1 MKKILLIIGVVALI
15 FIMREASSQPPFG
28 SGGQGGP
35 GGPGGPNGPGG
46 AMLSPQDMETVKK
59 GIEERTDAA
68 NFEKRASFAMMWVRS
83 IAASG
88 KMDDVMRIAPPG
100 TIMKLKNDAGR
111 DPAAAYEAMDRL
123 LADLKKIDPTVS
135 AQASPMPNRQM
146 PPNGAPP
153 QMPPPQ
159 QGLPPRQDAMTNGK
173 ALSNIESII
182 VNPTSKAE
190 LWTKVYYPAER
201 SGRLPA
207 VIFMPGA
214 LGYGSS
220 PVNEKEA
227 QIIAQG
233 GFVVGIIDPDGRGK
247 SKGSEDWNGFIQQDG
262 FAAFINHVASLE
274 MVDKN
279 NVGVVTRSYGIAL
292 GAGALSRHKTPVKYL
307 IDVEGP
313 ADRFYITL
321 NNTSFVLPLFNNHTT
336 ADAKWWSER
345 EPVRWIRSL
354 KIKYLRLQNERDH
367 TQSAND
373 HAIDLVNAATNASFG
388 GTGQAV
394 WTRVNGSENEPNRSY
409 SNASPPRWL
418 PGKGMVMPDELLKYI
433 REMAAS

>member
-1 MKKILLIIGVVALI
+1 MKKVLLVIGVVALI

-35 GGPGGPNGPGG
+35 GGPGGPNGPG
-46 AMLSPQDMETVKK
+46 AMLTPQDMEAVKK

-68 NFEKRASFAMMWVRS
+68 NFEKRASFAMMWIRS

-88 KMDDVMRIAPPG
+88 KAEDVMRVAPPG
-100 TIMKLKNDAGR
+100 TVMKLKTDAGR
-111 DPAAAYEAMDRL
+111 DPASAYEAMDRL
-123 LADLKKIDPTVS
+123 IADLKKIDPAIST
-135 AQASPMPNRQM
+135 QASPMQNRQM
-146 PPNGAPP
+146 PPNGP
-153 QMPPPQ
+153 QQMPPQ
-159 QGLPPRQDAMTNGK
+159 QGFPPQQQSMMNGR

-182 VNPTSKAE
+182 TNPTSRAE

-201 SGRLPA
+201 TGKLPA
-207 VIFMPGA
+207 IVLMPGA
-214 LGYGSS
+214 LGFGSS
-220 PVNEKEA
+220 PVVDKEA
-227 QIIAQG
+227 EIIAKG
-233 GFVVGIIDPDGRGK
+233 GFVVGIVDPDGRGK
-247 SKGSEDWNGFIQQDG
+247 SKGSEDWNGAVQQDG
-262 FAAFINHVASLE
+262 FAAFVNHVASLDF
-274 MVDKN
+274 VDRS

-292 GAGALSRHKTPVKYL
+292 GAGALARHKTPVKYL

-321 NNTSFVLPLFNNHTT
+321 NNTAFVLPLFNNHTT
-336 ADAKWWSER
+336 ADEKWWSER
-345 EPVRWIRSL
+345 EPVRWVRSL
-354 KIKYLRLQNERDH
+354 KIRYLRLQNERDH

-394 WTRVNGSENEPNRSY
+394 WTRVNGSENEPNRAY

>member
-1 MKKILLIIGVVALI
+1 MKKILLVIGVVAFLLL
-15 FIMREASSQPPFG
+15 MREASSQPPMG
-28 SGGQGGP
+28 PGGQGGP
-35 GGPGGPNGPGG
+35 G
-46 AMLSPQDMETVKK
+46 AMLSPQDMEAVKK
-59 GIEERTDAA
+59 GIDERTDAA
-68 NFEKRASFAMMWVRS
+68 NFEKRASFAMMWIRS

-88 KMDDVMRIAPPG
+88 KVEDVMRVAPPG
-100 TIMKLKNDAGR
+100 TVMKLKTDAGR
-111 DPAAAYEAMDRL
+111 DPASAYEAMDRL
-123 LADLKKIDPTVS
+123 ISDLRKIDPAIST
-135 AQASPMPNRQM
+135 QASPMQNRQM
-146 PPNGAPP
+146 PPQGAPP
-153 QMPPPQ
+153 QMPQQGFPPQ
-159 QGLPPRQDAMTNGK
+159 QQSMMIGR

-182 VNPTSKAE
+182 VNPASRAE

-201 SGRLPA
+201 SGKLPA

-233 GFVVGIIDPDGRGK
+233 GFAVGIIDPDGRGK
-247 SKGSEDWNGFIQQDG
+247 SKGSEDWNGFVQQDG
-262 FAAFINHVASLE
+262 FAAFINHVASLDF
-274 MVDKN
+274 VDKN

-292 GAGALSRHKTPVKYL
+292 GAGALSRHKTPAKYL

-336 ADAKWWSER
+336 ADEKWWSER

-354 KIKYLRLQNERDH
+354 KINYLRLQNERDH

-373 HAIDLVNAATNASFG
+373 HAIDLVNAATNATHG
-388 GTGQAV
+388 GTGRSL
-394 WTRVNGSENEPNRSY
+394 WTRVNGSENEPNRAY
-409 SNASPPRWL
+409 SKASPPRWL
-418 PGKGMVMPDELLKYI
+418 PGKGMVMPEELLKYI